1 MTNICTKVTVRKRP
15 IKNGQV
21 SLYLDF
27 YPPVRHP
34 KTGKPTRREYLGIYI
49 YANPSDKFE
58 AEFNKTML
66 RNAELIKCRRTEA
79 IINEEYGFLD
89 RNRGKENFLE
99 YFRSKMA
106 DDDNFRNWN
115 TAYKHFEK
123 YCCGSCTFDDLTLEY
138 CQGFL
143 TYLLSLTTQTKG
155 KMMASTANN
164 NLNKLKCVLRIAY
177 EERRIKENIAPR
189 LKHAKEA
196 STRREFLTLEEV
208 RMLADTPCE
217 KPVIRSAALFSCLTG
232 LRISDIIR
240 STMPHI
246 KSQFTGINPIEG
258 NRDNYVD
265 AYRAWREVDHVCAEW
280 SYMPLTK
287 DPEVFPSEGYLI
299 KTRGGNAVSTTVPE
313 SYFYAKFSIASGR
326 NKLTLKTRNFSATNA
341 TFFKVTAIRMDGT
354 VTHLAPVSNT
364 ARFAEAAADGCWKF
378 IHEAGGKGDS
388 EGYADFVYDLS
399 QFNGED
405 VMLTIGIFK
414 GEANDDENKL
424 VMRGITME

>member
-21 SLYLDF
+21 SLYLDY
-27 YPPVRHP
+27 YPAVRHP
-34 KTGKPTRREYLGIYI
+34 KTGKPTSREYLGIYI
-49 YANPSDKFE
+49 YADPKDKFE
-58 AEFNKTML
+58 TEFNKTML

-89 RNRGKENFLE
+89 CNRGKESFLE

-123 YCCGSCTFDDLTLEY
+123 YCCGSCTYDDLTPEY

-177 EERRIKENIAPR
+177 EEKRIKENIAPR
-189 LKHAKEA
+189 VKHAKES
-196 STRREFLTLEEV
+196 STKREFLTLEEV
-208 RMLADTPCE
+208 RMLAETPCE

-240 STMPHI
+240 L
-246 KSQFTGINPIEG
+246 Q
-258 NRDNYVD
+258 
-265 AYRAWREVDHVCAEW
+265 W
-280 SYMPLTK
+280 
-287 DPEVFPSEGYLI
+287 
-299 KTRGGNAVSTTVPE
+299 
-313 SYFYAKFSIASGR
+313 
-326 NKLTLKTRNFSATNA
+326 
-341 TFFKVTAIRMDGT
+341 
-354 VTHLAPVSNT
+354 
-364 ARFAEAAADGCWKF
+364 
-378 IHEAGGKGDS
+378 
-388 EGYADFVYDLS
+388 
-399 QFNGED
+399 
-405 VMLTIGIFK
+405 
-414 GEANDDENKL
+414 EN
-424 VMRGITME
+424 II